1 MSKQSKWAAWQSIDS
16 VAKNPQVS
24 IKKEETFV
32 QDTEATVSGQINV
45 NSDGADN
52 LLSISDEVEP
62 KVELKKLA
70 KLKKH
75 GN

>member
-24 IKKEETFV
+24 TKKEETFV

-45 NSDGADN
+45 NPDGTDD
-52 LLSISDEVEP
+52 LLLTSEEVEP